1 MVILM
6 KFVNGAIRLFFTLAV
21 PILLVLFSVRLIMTP
36 LFLQI
41 EYNRPGFPDDPYGF
55 TREERLLHAGQM
67 LDYLIYNQPVEAI
80 SELTFPDGEPLF
92 NPREV
97 RHMEDVQV
105 VTRIAYFILFFMSL
119 ATAIISLYS
128 ARREESR
135 AALRIGLTQGAV
147 LTLALIGAIV
157 VLAIFAWDLFFNSF
171 HELLFDP
178 GTWRF
183 AFSDTLIRLFPE
195 QFWFDAAILIGGL
208 SGIGALGILWLTGA
222 GLRFPYLSK

>member
-1 MVILM
+1 M

-21 PILLVLFSVRLIMTP
+21 PVLLVLFSVRLVMTP

-55 TREERLLHAGQM
+55 TRDERLFHARQM

-80 SELTFPDGEPLF
+80 SELTFPNGEPLY

-105 VTRIAYFILFFMSL
+105 VTRIAYFILFFVSL
-119 ATAIISLYS
+119 SAAMMGVYS
-128 ARREESR
+128 ARQEQRR
-135 AALRIGLTQGAV
+135 VAMRIGLMQGAI

-157 VLAIFAWDLFFNSF
+157 VLAIFAWNLFFNSF
-171 HELLFDP
+171 HELLFEP

-195 QFWFDAAILIGGL
+195 QFWFDAAIVIGGL
-208 SGIGALGILWLTGA
+208 SGLGALVILWLVGV